1 MCFTLK
7 NKIKNVN
14 NFNTSIKKFH
24 IIIGIEQYKGKQ
36 RESQPMV
43 LSFNKSFYNCV
54 NNKVAFVPKK
64 NTYPSSFLFVSKLLF
79 DSIDII
85 FDLYK
90 ITDTLH
96 IVKYLYNKRVLLINM
111 AEINKKNLY
120 KLISSAIDIIICGYD
135 ENNKNYKITEKL
147 IEKIAQHLC
156 IDCMKVYHPSANNID
171 RQRFSLEWIN
181 HDNEMSESKTG
192 KKIDLKT
199 LII

>member
-1 MCFTLK
+1 M
-7 NKIKNVN
+7 
-14 NFNTSIKKFH
+14 
-24 IIIGIEQYKGKQ
+24 
-36 RESQPMV
+36 
-43 LSFNKSFYNCV
+43 
-54 NNKVAFVPKK
+54 AFVPKK